1 MEKLT
6 YNTMVFCVEEYNNNF
21 EAMWADIA
29 KVTSILLKNKN
40 VVVTHAEDFDVV
52 VLEYE
57 HDEEHNEDYW
67 GTSTPKWVT
76 AEEAEMID
84 DNRKSIFEDIIPDS
98 NKELLN

>member
-1 MEKLT
+1 MEELI
-6 YNTMVFCVEEYNNNF
+6 YNTMTFCVEEYNNDF

-29 KVTSILLKNKN
+29 KVTAILLKNRN
-40 VVVTHAEDFDVV
+40 VVVTHAEDFGIV

-57 HDEEHNEDYW
+57 HDEEHDKECW

-84 DNRKSIFEDIIPDS
+84 DNRKNI
-98 NKELLN
+98 